1 MDAHIQEFLDHLIA
15 EKGASDNTV
24 AAYRNDLTQF
34 HDYLIQL
41 GNGSTAPGPAV
52 SEGAAIAADGAI
64 DGNGH
69 GYGSSPVTADI
80 PWSYLTRDRL
90 ISYIL
95 HLKEREYASAT
106 VARKVAAVKSFC
118 HFLMH
123 NGLINDDPAAEL
135 DSPKVK
141 KRLPQ
146 TLSPEDVD
154 NLLAMPAK
162 QGQTP
167 KGLRDQALL
176 EVLYATGMRVSELA
190 TLTAADVD
198 LDAGTVRCVGKG
210 NKERVMPLYP
220 QASAAIRAYL
230 EDGRPRLIADGS
242 AVKALFLNP
251 RGEQLT
257 RQGLWLIIKYYAK
270 QLGIAD
276 RVTPHTLRHSFATH
290 MLNGGAGLREVQKLL
305 GHANISTTQVYTHV
319 TREHMREV
327 YDEAHPRAK

>member
-1 MDAHIQEFLDHLIA
+1 MKGNIQEFLDYLIA
-15 EKGASDNTV
+15 EKGCSDNTV

-34 HDYLIQL
+34 GDYLDQSRA
-41 GNGSTAPGPAV
+41 GVGTGDGATAPG
-52 SEGAAIAADGAI
+52 EGPRWAR
-64 DGNGH
+64 
-69 GYGSSPVTADI
+69 
-80 PWSYLTRDRL
+80 LTRERL
-90 ISYIL
+90 IDYIL

-118 HFLMH
+118 HFLLRV
-123 NGLINDDPAAEL
+123 GAIDDDPAAEL

-146 TLSPEDVD
+146 TLSLEDVD

-162 QGQTP
+162 QGDTP
-167 KGLRDQALL
+167 KSRRDRALL

-190 TLTAADVD
+190 TLTVDD
-198 LDAGTVRCVGKG
+198 LDMEGGSVRCIGKG

-220 QASAAIRAYL
+220 EAVEAVRAYL
-230 EDGRPRLIADGS
+230 EHGRAGLLPDGS
-242 AVKALFLNP
+242 TERSLFLNP

-257 RQGLWLIIKYYAK
+257 RQGLWLIIKHYARD
-270 QLGIAD
+270 LGIAD

-319 TREHMREV
+319 TRERLREV
-327 YDEAHPRAK
+327 YDDAHPRAK